1 MFSPTNAVF
10 FMHPRGLCSYCLS
23 NRRERIWFTFPLYG
37 VIILSTIRTGSAP
50 KPPFFQPPQRRIP
63 PIRAPICKAPP
74 QIGSAE
80 SALPTPARP
89 SGNVQRRGTRSNRKG
104 GKNEHDRF
112 RKRTNTET
120 KDRKGAPTSP
130 SARGRAIRCSSA
142 PTAPVSRCSIS

>member
-50 KPPFFQPPQRRIP
+50 KPPFFQPPQRLIP
-63 PIRAPICKAPP
+63 PIRAPIFKAPP

-89 SGNVQRRGTRSNRKG
+89 SGNLQRRGTRSNRKG

-112 RKRTNTET
+112 RKRTNTEA
-120 KDRKGAPTSP
+120 KDRK
-130 SARGRAIRCSSA
+130 ARLRHRAREGERFAARPHRPPRSLDA
-142 PTAPVSRCSIS
+142 V